1 MCELGGV
8 AELAFVAVHREVSRA
23 HHAEPVRNP
32 IVAVRAAHEI
42 NPGLPFLP
50 PFRKIVK
57 KNAVPAR
64 AVAAFDHTVCSRH
77 QRHVM
82 QRFDK
87 LRQHN
92 HEHAVSARK
101 CAVVLKLGQVRV
113 NLSFSSA

>member
-23 HHAEPVRNP
+23 HHAELVRNP
-32 IVAVRAAHEI
+32 ILAVRGAHEI

-50 PFRKIVK
+50 PFGKIVK
-57 KNAVPAR
+57 KNAVPTL
-64 AVAAFDHTVCSRH
+64 AVAALHHTVCSRH

-82 QRFDK
+82 QRFDR

-92 HEHAVSARK
+92 REHVASARK
-101 CAVVLKLGQVRV
+101 SAIVLKLG
-113 NLSFSSA
+113 